1 MYEHMICTYDMLV
14 SHRLFHIQGTK
25 SDTLWPSGMALRE
38 YIFNLPQERA
48 CDIIDWMWVQRTEAG
63 GHHKLFSAF
72 NISILLNGSRS
83 STNINP
89 DTRESQKFYALR
101 DIKKGK

>member
-25 SDTLWPSGMALRE
+25 SDTLWPSGMAVRE
-38 YIFNLPQERA
+38 YIFNLPRERA
-48 CDIIDWMWVQRTEAG
+48 CDTIDWMWVQRTEAG
-63 GHHKLFSAF
+63 GDHKLFSAF
-72 NISILLNGSRS
+72 NISILLNGSRR